1 MEELLNR
8 SALPS
13 YPLCFKQDEEI
24 SGSPGGFRSKLL
36 SICLD
41 ENGSYLC
48 LGVEL
53 FFFFPIKE
61 D

>member
-53 FFFFPIKE
+53 LFFSY
-61 D
+61 